1 MHARHVVCAAVV
13 TYLAWAIP
21 LGIAV
26 VLLIPIGMAIY
37 RLADEA
43 ARLRAEVRDLGA
55 LRPALVAVRSESEQ
69 LGRTLEQLRQRA

>member
-13 TYLAWAIP
+13 TYLFWAIP
-21 LGIAV
+21 LGIAI

-43 ARLRAEVRDLGA
+43 SRLRSEVRDLGA
-55 LRPALVAVRSESEQ
+55 LRPAVVEVRNDSEQ
-69 LGRTLEQLRQRA
+69 LRRTVEYLRQRA

>member
-43 ARLRAEVRDLGA
+43 ARLRAEVRDLAA

>member
-13 TYLAWAIP
+13 TYLFWAIP

-43 ARLRAEVRDLGA
+43 SRLRSEVRDLTS
-55 LRPALVAVRSESEQ
+55 LRPAVLEVRNDSEQ
-69 LGRTLEQLRQRA
+69 LRRTVEYLRRRA

>member
-26 VLLIPIGMAIY
+26 LLLIPIGMAIY

-43 ARLRAEVRDLGA
+43 GRLRAEVRGLTA
-55 LRPALVAVRSESEQ
+55 LRPAVVEVRAESEA
-69 LGRTLEQLRQRA
+69 LRRTVEELRRRS

>member
-13 TYLAWAIP
+13 TYLIWAIP
-21 LGIAV
+21 LGVAI

-43 ARLRAEVRDLGA
+43 ARLRAEVRSLSA
-55 LRPALVAVRSESEQ
+55 LRPAVVEVRSESEQ
-69 LGRTLEQLRQRA
+69 LRRTVEHLRHRA

>member
-13 TYLAWAIP
+13 TFLMWAIP
-21 LGIAV
+21 LGLAV

-43 ARLRAEVRDLGA
+43 SRLRSEVRDLAA
-55 LRPALVAVRSESEQ
+55 LRPALVEVRSESD
-69 LGRTLEQLRQRA
+69 RLRQSVEYLRRRA